1 MLINKY
7 NSAKGNNLTRAVIST
22 GAISGGTSSSG
33 GVSSIDRVLWGQND
47 EGEDIDGS
55 MWVNGSLYLGA
66 IDYGSEDDEDT
77 TDGSEIYVDDAEIG
91 SIIASGLVQG
101 KDMYC
106 KEHPYITYPIV
117 GGKKTDL
124 RELFNGFDERIKANA
139 TNIKTNTTNIA
150 TNKTNIS
157 TNATNIAA
165 NTAEITKLKSR
176 VTTNETNIKTNTTN
190 ISTNATNIK
199 NLDKRVT
206 TNTTNISTNTT
217 NITGLDTRVTA
228 LETNVTDLSAS
239 VDTNTTD
246 ITTLKTDVSTNTT
259 DITNLKT
266 DVSTNATNIATNKTN
281 ISTNATDI
289 KNIDTRVTK
298 LENKVADKSDYEYLK
313 TKVDTNTTNI
323 STNTNDITTIKN
335 EIKNL
340 QDSMPVGSIIM
351 FNGKAEEIPSGWAIC
366 NGENGTPNLIDR
378 FILGSTYCGGM
389 GGKSQVTLSVSQL
402 PPHKHR
408 VAKCWYGKS
417 DNAAD
422 RQVVRWDD
430 SFDTNEQVWTGE
442 TGLGLPIDIMP
453 PYFRLIY
460 IMKVGTTTDTTQTT

>member
-1 MLINKY
+1 MIINKY
-7 NSAKGNNLTRAVIST
+7 NSAKGNNLTRAGVST
-22 GAISGGTSSSG
+22 GSISSDSSSSG
-33 GVSSIDRVLWGQND
+33 GVSSLDRVLWGQTD

-77 TDGSEIYVDDAEIG
+77 TDAGVYVDDAETG
-91 SIIASGLVQG
+91 SLIADALVQSR
-101 KDMYC
+101 DMYC
-106 KEHPYITYPIV
+106 KEHPYINYPITN
-117 GGKKTDL
+117 GKKTDL
-124 RELFNGFDERIKANA
+124 RELFNGFDERIKTNA
-139 TNIKTNTTNIA
+139 TNIA

-157 TNATNIAA
+157 TNTTNIAA
-165 NTAEITKLKSR
+165 NTTEITKLKSR

-206 TNTTNISTNTT
+206 VNETNIKANTT
-217 NITGLDTRVTA
+217 NITSLDTRVTA
-228 LETNVTDLSAS
+228 LETNVTDLSTS
-239 VDTNTTD
+239 VSTNTTN
-246 ITTLKTDVSTNTT
+246 ISTNTT

-266 DVSTNATNIATNKTN
+266 DVSTNTTNIATNTTN

-298 LENKVADKSDYEYLK
+298 LENKVADKSDYEDLK

-323 STNTNDITTIKN
+323 ATNTNDITNIKN

-340 QDSMPVGSIIM
+340 QDAMPIGSIIM

-378 FILGSTYCGGM
+378 FILGSTYAGGI
-389 GGKSQVTLSVSQL
+389 GGKSQVTLTVAQL
-402 PPHKHR
+402 PPHRHK
-408 VAKCWYGKS
+408 VLKSWYGKA
-417 DNAAD
+417 DNAND
-422 RQVVRWDD
+422 RQVVRWDETV
-430 SFDTNEQVWTGE
+430 DTNSQVLTGE
-442 TGLGLPIDIMP
+442 TGLGMPIDIMP
-453 PYFRLIY
+453 PYYRLIY
-460 IMKVGTTTDTTQTT
+460 IMKIGTTDTTQTT

>member
-1 MLINKY
+1 MIINKY
-7 NSAKGNNLTRAVIST
+7 NSAKGNNLTRAGVST

-33 GVSSIDRVLWGQND
+33 GVSSLDRMLWGQTD

-66 IDYGSEDDEDT
+66 IDYGSEDDEEGT
-77 TDGSEIYVDDAEIG
+77 TDASKIFVDDAEIG
-91 SIIASGLVQG
+91 SVIASGLVQG

-106 KEHPYITYPIV
+106 KEHPYITYPITN
-117 GGKKTDL
+117 GKKTDL
-124 RELFNGFDERIKANA
+124 RELFNGFDERIK
-139 TNIKTNTTNIA
+139 TNTTNIA
-150 TNKTNIS
+150 TNKTNIA
-157 TNATNIAA
+157 TNTTNIAA

-206 TNTTNISTNTT
+206 TNTTNI
-217 NITGLDTRVTA
+217 TGLDTRVTA
-228 LETNVTDLSAS
+228 LETNVTDLSTS

-266 DVSTNATNIATNKTN
+266 DVSTNATNITTNKTN

-298 LENKVADKSDYEYLK
+298 LENKVADKSDYEDLK

-323 STNTNDITTIKN
+323 TTNTNDITNIKN

-340 QDSMPVGSIIM
+340 QDAMPVGSIIM
-351 FNGKAEEIPSGWAIC
+351 YNGKAEEIPSGWAIC

-378 FILGSTYCGGM
+378 FILGSTYCGGV

-402 PPHKHR
+402 PPHRHK
-408 VAKCWYGKS
+408 VLKSWYGKA
-417 DNAAD
+417 DNAND
-422 RQVVRWDD
+422 RQVVRWDETV
-430 SFDTNEQVWTGE
+430 DTNSQVWTGE

-453 PYFRLIY
+453 PYYRLIY

>member
-1 MLINKY
+1 MIINKY
-7 NSAKGNNLTRAVIST
+7 NSAKGNNLTRAGVST
-22 GAISGGTSSSG
+22 GSISSDSSSSG
-33 GVSSIDRVLWGQND
+33 GVSSLDRTLWGQTD

-77 TDGSEIYVDDAEIG
+77 TDAGVFVDDAETG
-91 SIIASGLVQG
+91 SLIADALVQSR
-101 KDMYC
+101 DMYC

-124 RELFNGFDERIKANA
+124 RELFNGFDERIKTNA
-139 TNIKTNTTNIA
+139 TNIA
-150 TNKTNIS
+150 TNKTNIA
-157 TNATNIAA
+157 TNTTNIAA
-165 NTAEITKLKSR
+165 NTTEITKLKSR

-190 ISTNATNIK
+190 ISTNATNIR

-228 LETNVTDLSAS
+228 IETNVTDLSTS
-239 VDTNTTD
+239 VSTNTTN
-246 ITTLKTDVSTNTT
+246 ISTNTT

-266 DVSTNATNIATNKTN
+266 DVSTNTTNIATNKTN

-298 LENKVADKSDYEYLK
+298 LENKVADKSDYEDLK
-313 TKVDTNTTNI
+313 TKVDTNITNI
-323 STNTNDITTIKN
+323 ATNTTDITNIKN

-340 QDSMPVGSIIM
+340 QDAMPVGSIIM

-366 NGENGTPNLIDR
+366 DGTNGTPNLIDR
-378 FILGSTYCGGM
+378 FILGSTYCGGI

-402 PPHKHR
+402 PPHRHK
-408 VAKCWYGKS
+408 VLKSWYGKA
-417 DNAAD
+417 DNAND
-422 RQVVRWDD
+422 RQVVRWDETV
-430 SFDTNEQVWTGE
+430 DTNSQVWTGE
-442 TGLGLPIDIMP
+442 TGLGMPIDIMP
-453 PYFRLIY
+453 PYYRLIY

>member
-1 MLINKY
+1 MIINKY
-7 NSAKGNNLTRAVIST
+7 NSAKGNNLTRADIST

-33 GVSSIDRVLWGQND
+33 GVSSLDRVLWGQND

-66 IDYGSEDDEDT
+66 IDYGSEDDEEDT
-77 TDGSEIYVDDAEIG
+77 TDAGVFVDDAETG
-91 SIIASGLVQG
+91 SLIADALVQSR
-101 KDMYC
+101 DMYC
-106 KEHPYITYPIV
+106 KEHPYITYPITN
-117 GGKKTDL
+117 GKKTDL
-124 RELFNGFDERIKANA
+124 RELFNGFDER
-139 TNIKTNTTNIA
+139 IKTNTTNIA

-206 TNTTNISTNTT
+206 TNATNIKTNTT
-217 NITGLDTRVTA
+217 NITGLDTRVTD
-228 LETNVTDLSAS
+228 LETNVTDLSSS

-246 ITTLKTDVSTNTT
+246 ITTLKTDVSTNT
-259 DITNLKT
+259 
-266 DVSTNATNIATNKTN
+266 TNIATNKTN

-298 LENKVADKSDYEYLK
+298 LENKVADKSDYEDLK

-340 QDSMPVGSIIM
+340 QDAMPVGSIIM

-442 TGLGLPIDIMP
+442 TGLGMPIDIMP
-453 PYFRLIY
+453 PYYRLIY
-460 IMKVGTTTDTTQTT
+460 IMKVRTTTDTTQTT

>member
-1 MLINKY
+1 MIINKY
-7 NSAKGNNLTRAVIST
+7 NSAKSNITTRTGVST
-22 GAISGGTSSSG
+22 GSISSDSSSSG

-55 MWVNGSLYLGA
+55 MWVNGSLYLGE
-66 IDYGSEDDEDT
+66 IDYGSEDDEEATATDT
-77 TDGSEIYVDDAEIG
+77 GIFVDDAETG
-91 SIIASGLVQG
+91 SLIADALVQSR
-101 KDMYC
+101 DMYC

-117 GGKKTDL
+117 NGKKTDL
-124 RELFNGFDERIKANA
+124 RELFNGFDERIKTNA
-139 TNIKTNTTNIA
+139 TNIA
-150 TNKTNIS
+150 TNKTNIA
-157 TNATNIAA
+157 TNTTNIAA
-165 NTAEITKLKSR
+165 NTTEITKLKSR
-176 VTTNETNIKTNTTN
+176 VSTNETNIKTNTTN

-206 TNTTNISTNTT
+206 TNTTNIK
-217 NITGLDTRVTA
+217 
-228 LETNVTDLSAS
+228 
-239 VDTNTTD
+239 TNTTD

-259 DITNLKT
+259 DISTLSTKVTTNT
-266 DVSTNATNIATNKTN
+266 TN
-281 ISTNATDI
+281 ISTNTTNI
-289 KNIDTRVTK
+289 TSIDTRVTK
-298 LENKVADKSDYEYLK
+298 LENKVADKSDYQDLK

-323 STNTNDITTIKN
+323 TTNTNDITNIKN

-340 QDSMPVGSIIM
+340 QDAMPIGSIIM

-366 NGENGTPNLIDR
+366 DGTNGTPNLLDR

-417 DNAAD
+417 DNAPD

-453 PYFRLIY
+453 PYYRLIY

>member
-1 MLINKY
+1 MIINKY
-7 NSAKGNNLTRAVIST
+7 NSAKGNNLTRAGVST
-22 GAISGGTSSSG
+22 GSISSDSSSSG
-33 GVSSIDRVLWGQND
+33 GVSSLDRVLWGQND
-47 EGEDIDGS
+47 DGSDIDGS

-66 IDYGSEDDEDT
+66 IDYGSEDDEETTT
-77 TDGSEIYVDDAEIG
+77 TDTNEIFVDNAETGSLIADA
-91 SIIASGLVQG
+91 LVQSR
-101 KDMYC
+101 DMYC

-124 RELFNGFDERIKANA
+124 RELFNGFDERIKTNA
-139 TNIKTNTTNIA
+139 TNIA
-150 TNKTNIS
+150 TNKTNIA
-157 TNATNIAA
+157 TNKTNIAA

-228 LETNVTDLSAS
+228 LETNVTDLSSS

-259 DITNLKT
+259 DIANLKT
-266 DVSTNATNIATNKTN
+266 DVSTNTTNIATNKTN

-298 LENKVADKSDYEYLK
+298 LENKVADKSDYEDLK
-313 TKVDTNTTNI
+313 TKVDTNITNI
-323 STNTNDITTIKN
+323 ATNTTDITNIKN

-340 QDSMPVGSIIM
+340 QDAMPVGSIIM
-351 FNGKAEEIPSGWAIC
+351 YNGKAEEIPSGWAIC
-366 NGENGTPNLIDR
+366 DGTNGTPNLIDR
-378 FILGSTYCGGM
+378 FILASTYCGGM

-402 PPHKHR
+402 PPHRHK
-408 VAKCWYGKS
+408 VAKCWYDKS
-417 DNAAD
+417 DNAND
-422 RQVVRWDD
+422 RQVVRWDE
-430 SFDTNEQVWTGE
+430 SYDTNSQVWTGE

-453 PYFRLIY
+453 PYYRLIY
-460 IMKVGTTTDTTQTT
+460 IMKVGTTDKDTTQTT

>member
-1 MLINKY
+1 MIINKY
-7 NSAKGNNLTRAVIST
+7 NSAKGNLSTRTGIST
-22 GAISGGTSSSG
+22 GAISSDSSSSG
-33 GVSSIDRVLWGQND
+33 GVSSLDRVLWGQTD

-66 IDYGSEDDEDT
+66 IDYGSEDDEEA
-77 TDGSEIYVDDAEIG
+77 TDAGVFVDDAEIG
-91 SIIASGLVQG
+91 SVIASGLVQG

-106 KEHPYITYPIV
+106 KEHPYITYPATN
-117 GGKKTDL
+117 GKKTDL
-124 RELFNGFDERIKANA
+124 RELFNGFDERIKTNA

-206 TNTTNISTNTT
+206 TNATNIKTNTT

-228 LETNVTDLSAS
+228 IETNVTDLSTS

-259 DITNLKT
+259 DISTLSTKVTTNT
-266 DVSTNATNIATNKTN
+266 TN
-281 ISTNATDI
+281 ISTNTTDI

-298 LENKVADKSDYEYLK
+298 LENKVADKSDYEDLK

-323 STNTNDITTIKN
+323 TTNTNDITNIKN

-340 QDSMPVGSIIM
+340 QDAMPVGSIIM
-351 FNGKAEEIPSGWAIC
+351 YNGKAEEIPSGWAIC
-366 NGENGTPNLIDR
+366 NGENGTPNLLDR

-453 PYFRLIY
+453 PYYRLIY
-460 IMKVGTTTDTTQTT
+460 IMKVGTTDKDTTQTT